1 MAKFGKFV
9 VGCAVV
15 GAAAAS
21 VYHYLEQN
29 SKSSVCDV
37 DEQDDDFAEETEETA
52 GEEDAFTQAASRT
65 YTTLKT
71 GADEAMAKVKE
82 AIGPKGESVLNVVGE
97 TAGKVKDVVVDST
110 IRIKDIVQ
118 EKPEDEDPENAV
130 PEDDT
135 FADEAEAE
143 EETAEVTEEVEAC
156 ADAAAEVAEAAQAAQ
171 TAEETAE
178 DTAEEVADFADVS
191 NAFAQK
197 ADKVEKFFDEE

>member
-135 FADEAEAE
+135 FADEAE
-143 EETAEVTEEVEAC
+143 EETAEVAEEVEAC
-156 ADAAAEVAEAAQAAQ
+156 ADAAAEVAEAAQ
-171 TAEETAE
+171 TAEETVE